1 MNTNHDALREAAE
14 KVCLAWEADPTDPTA
29 FGSAMD
35 KSVAD
40 LQLSL
45 SQPPAPEQIVCGGPG
60 CDGECCQ
67 KEQAAEP
74 AAPVAAK
81 PEQQAQA
88 REPEVW
94 DVWIDGEPPFPQK
107 EEWFIAETI
116 YGDRVVLRA
125 LEKGTSYDYTTAD
138 KTYMMANNIKR
149 WMQFPDGE
157 YISVAAKAIAKKDAA
172 LKACVEALERV
183 EPHSGY
189 GFFRPENPHDF
200 FPDPESCT
208 ADEIANHKAAC
219 DAYDAGTYT
228 PDNSDG
234 WITPDLHITKAPWG
248 IGSYTAR
255 DPAIVAAITQA
266 KEALK

>member
-1 MNTNHDALREAAE
+1 MSNDKLRDALAIVEKYGMKGDVIYKEIKALAAS
-14 KVCLAWEADPTDPTA
+14 K
-29 FGSAMD
+29 
-35 KSVAD
+35 
-40 LQLSL
+40 
-45 SQPPAPEQIVCGGPG
+45 PAP
-60 CDGECCQ
+60 
-67 KEQAAEP
+67 
-74 AAPVAAK
+74 
-81 PEQQAQA
+81 QAQA
-88 REPEVW
+88 GEPEAAAW
-94 DVWIDGEPPFPQK
+94 RNKETGQLENAAAFAEPYNWGDKNRWEPLITLQAHREAMAEITRRF
-107 EEWFIAETI
+107 EE
-116 YGDRVVLRA
+116 L
-125 LEKGTSYDYTTAD
+125 
-138 KTYMMANNIKR
+138 KR
-149 WMQFPDGE
+149 HG
-157 YISVAAKAIAKKDAA
+157 ISHHVHNEAIAKKDAA

-255 DPAIVAAITQA
+255 DPAIVAAITQC
-266 KEALK
+266 KEAMK